1 MTEPEHPPPPP
12 PAPSVT
18 FAADVER
25 ARHLIPGFLKKTLAD
40 DDKQWMAQFLDT
52 LKQQGGSPAVEFT
65 QEMAWVERSQ
75 QQLAQD
81 APAFDAQAGWQRM
94 QGRLDA
100 SAKPAEPNQPGKAS
114 PKVSPKA
121 SPFTTAVA
129 WAKAQIR
136 VRVNNAANWW
146 RKPMVGVLA
155 SAMIVGQMGLLAA
168 VVKQMSQ
175 VQVVSESVS
184 PSSGA
189 PSLEGMSVLTITFKD
204 SASLLE
210 VRTLIDSVQGRV
222 IDGPG
227 ALGVWLVAVPK
238 DKLNASLKR
247 LGAAKAVE
255 SVAPQ

>member
-1 MTEPEHPPPPP
+1 MTQPDI
-12 PAPSVT
+12 PSSVPFVT
-18 FAADVER
+18 DIER
-25 ARHLIPGFLKKTLAD
+25 ARNLIPGFLKKTLTTV
-40 DDKQWMAQFLDT
+40 DKEWMTQFLDT
-52 LKQQGGSPAVEFT
+52 LNQQGGSSADEFT
-65 QEMAWVERSQ
+65 QEMAWVQRSQ

-94 QGRLDA
+94 QGLLDA
-100 SAKPAEPNQPGKAS
+100 PAPLARQTRHADAAPFATL
-114 PKVSPKA
+114 VSW
-121 SPFTTAVA
+121 V
-129 WAKAQIR
+129 KAQIR
-136 VRVNNAANWW
+136 TRISNAAAWW

-155 SAMIVGQMGLLAA
+155 SAMIIAQMGLLAA

-175 VQVVSESVS
+175 GQIAAVSVT

-189 PSLEGMSVLTITFKD
+189 PSLEGLTVLTIVFKD

-238 DKLNASLKR
+238 DKLETSLKR
-247 LGAAKAVE
+247 LSSTKAVE
-255 SVAPQ
+255 SVAIQ